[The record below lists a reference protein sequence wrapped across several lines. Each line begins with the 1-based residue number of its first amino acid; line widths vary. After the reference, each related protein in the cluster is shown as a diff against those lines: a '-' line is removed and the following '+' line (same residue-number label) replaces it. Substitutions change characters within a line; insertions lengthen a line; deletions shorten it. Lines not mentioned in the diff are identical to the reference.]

1 MEVQKFEIFNSQLKP
16 RPSVIAE
23 TVDLITERSPI
34 RLQDVWLDDLVIGL
48 FFTGVK
54 LSNGHAGV
62 AFTPIGE
69 IPEAVCCP
77 TTAARMPQAGALEG
91 RPASEIIQYAT
102 DKNVIK
108 SAIGVATLNTLSLS
122 IIEYEEEPEYGVIRG
137 VDGFDLLKIQ
147 PHETV
152 SLIGAFGPYIKRLK
166 MMGNPFYIIEK
177 HPQTLRPDEMKFFK
191 PEKEMASALEKS
203 GVVVLTGT
211 SIVNHTIDSILP
223 LIKNGK
229 RAGIIGPTASMIPDA
244 FFKRG
249 ICVMAGVRILNPD
262 LMIKILKQ
270 GGSGYHLMKECGEK
284 IAFVK
289 K

>member
-1 MEVQKFEIFNSQLKP
+1 MEIQKFEIFNSQLKP

-34 RLQDVWLDDLVIGL
+34 PLEEVRVDDLVIGL

-77 TTAARMPQAGALEG
+77 TTAARMPQAGNLEG
-91 RPASEIIQYAT
+91 KPASEIIQYAT

-108 SAIGVATLNTLSLS
+108 SAIGVATLNALSQS
-122 IIEYEEEPEYGVIRG
+122 IIEYGEKAEYEVVKG

-177 HPQTLRPDEMKFFK
+177 HPQTLRPDEMKYFR
-191 PEKEMASALEKS
+191 PETEIPSALEKS

-211 SIVNHTIDSILP
+211 AIVNQTIDPILH

-244 FFKRG
+244 FFKMG
-249 ICVMAGVRILNPD
+249 VHVMAGVRILNPD